1 VSQHKFTYRPNEY
14 FLGAKLDSTFSKRR
28 MRRMVEIGNDCWI
41 GHGTIILPGVKIG
54 DGAVV
59 GAGAV
64 VTREVEPYAVAAGV
78 PAQFLRWRF
87 PPEVSHR
94 IIALSWWDWSHDTL
108 ADAVA
113 DMQTLGV
120 EDFLAKYGGSIRMT

>member
-1 VSQHKFTYRPNEY
+1 
-14 FLGAKLDSTFSKRR
+14 

-87 PPEVSHR
+87 PPEVSGR
-94 IIALSWWDWSHDTL
+94 IIALSWWDWSHDRL

-113 DMQTLGV
+113 DMQMLGV
-120 EDFLAKYGGSIRMT
+120 ENFLAKYGG